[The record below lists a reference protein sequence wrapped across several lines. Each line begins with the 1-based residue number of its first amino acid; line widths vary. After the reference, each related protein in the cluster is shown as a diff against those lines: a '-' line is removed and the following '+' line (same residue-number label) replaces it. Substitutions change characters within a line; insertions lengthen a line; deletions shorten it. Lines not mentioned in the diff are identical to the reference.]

1 MVVLGVGLGGVV
13 GMFYLPVDMMP
24 NTESSQVTI
33 YVGVRGG
40 MPSEDIEHLVTEPIE
55 EAVATM
61 PGLDEVLSTSR
72 KDRCT
77 VTLFF
82 KNAKDVKRA
91 TLDVSE
97 RLARIKGKL
106 PKEIEKPIVAR
117 YNEND
122 HPIVILSATSSVKTP
137 EVMRTLIEHD
147 LKPLLSRVPGV
158 ANVEISGGRQRKI
171 LVEFEKAKLEMNGLA
186 ILEVIHQLGANNVA
200 SMSGKY
206 DTEREAWGV
215 QFVGD

>member
-1 MVVLGVGLGGVV
+1 MFLTEMSVQRPIATAMAVLAVCMGGVL

-24 NTESSQVTI
+24 NSESSQVTI

-61 PGLDEVLSTSR
+61 PGLEEVLSTSR

-82 KNAKDVKRA
+82 KEADDVKRA

-122 HPIVILSATSSVKTP
+122 HPIVIL
-137 EVMRTLIEHD
+137 
-147 LKPLLSRVPGV
+147 
-158 ANVEISGGRQRKI
+158 
-171 LVEFEKAKLEMNGLA
+171 
-186 ILEVIHQLGANNVA
+186 
-200 SMSGKY
+200 
-206 DTEREAWGV
+206 
-215 QFVGD
+215 